1 MTHPFIHPLTD
12 LAALPGTTAT
22 ACALALLA
30 PLAAQEPVS
39 GLALGTAL
47 LLTYSVLAIFTL
59 LDPILEMADYLTSCV
74 SRFLTT
80 SPTQEK
86 PHVPLSEKNN

>member
-12 LAALPGTTAT
+12 FAALPGTTVT

-30 PLAAQEPVS
+30 PLAAQEPVW
-39 GLALGTAL
+39 GLALGAAL
-47 LLTYSVLAIFTL
+47 LVAYSLLAIFTL
-59 LDPILEMADYLTSCV
+59 LDPILEMADYLASRI

-80 SPTQEK
+80 SSTQEK

>member
-12 LAALPGTTAT
+12 SLV
-22 ACALALLA
+22 A
-30 PLAAQEPVS
+30 PAAAQEPVW
-39 GLALGTAL
+39 GLALGAAL
-47 LLTYSVLAIFTL
+47 LAAYSVLAIFTL
-59 LDPILEMADYLTSCV
+59 LDPILEMADYLASRI

-80 SPTQEK
+80 TPTQEK